1 MKKEVRRVAAAFVP
15 AIVPFIPFAS
25 FAVFACGS
33 ALAQSDEQN
42 FNNSWYITPS
52 VNVLRPDSKFGV
64 DDHGYG
70 FGIRLGKP
78 FSPHWDYQFGATHA
92 RDEDNGFNYH
102 QTTLGVDWLY
112 LFSRDRFRPF
122 LLAGFGVQRDKLT
135 GNGADARGN
144 SPYINAG
151 LGFQYSFTDQW
162 STQVDF
168 RRLYSR
174 LRHDDEFGF
183 DRAHTN
189 YLTAGLTYTFDKPHE
204 QVAQAPAPAPAPAP
218 PPQVSE
224 FPKQEPPPPKF
235 ERVTLSST
243 ELFAFDSA
251 ELAPTQPKLDQIA
264 EALKADTSIKDVMIT
279 GYTDR
284 LGPRKYNMKLSL
296 RRANSVKAYLVSKG
310 VDATRLTAQ
319 GKGPDNPVVVDCHQK
334 KRSALIKCLEPNRRV
349 EVEQITIERR
359 VN

>member
-1 MKKEVRRVAAAFVP
+1 MKKQVRRAALALFVCSP
-15 AIVPFIPFAS
+15 AI
-25 FAVFACGS
+25 
-33 ALAQSDEQN
+33 ALAQSEEQS

-52 VNVLRPDSKFGV
+52 INVLRADSKFGV
-64 DDHGYG
+64 NDHGYG

-112 LFSRDRFRPF
+112 LFSRERFRPF
-122 LLAGFGVQRDKLT
+122 LLAGFGLERDKVT
-135 GNGADARGN
+135 GNGVDARGN
-144 SPYINAG
+144 APYVNAG

-168 RRLYSR
+168 RRVFSR
-174 LRHDDEFGF
+174 LRNDDQFGF

-189 YLTAGLTYTFDKPHE
+189 YLTAGLTYAFDKPRQE
-204 QVAQAPAPAPAPAP
+204 VAPTPTPAPVP
-218 PPQVSE
+218 PPQVTE
-224 FPKQEPPPPKF
+224 FPKEQPPAPKF

-251 ELAPTQPKLDQIA
+251 DLGPSQPKLDQIA
-264 EALKADTSIKDVMIT
+264 DALKADTSINDITIT

-284 LGPRKYNMKLSL
+284 IGPRKYNMNLSL
-296 RRANSVKAYLVSKG
+296 RRANAVKAYLVDKG
-310 VDATRLTAQ
+310 VDAARLTTQ
-319 GKGPDNPVVVDCHQK
+319 GRGPDNPVVECHEK

-349 EVEQITIERR
+349 EVEEITIERR